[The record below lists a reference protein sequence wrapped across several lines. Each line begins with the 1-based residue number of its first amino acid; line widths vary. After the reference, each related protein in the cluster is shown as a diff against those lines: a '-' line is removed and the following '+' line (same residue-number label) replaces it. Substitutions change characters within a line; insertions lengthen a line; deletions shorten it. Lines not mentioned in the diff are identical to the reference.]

1 MHRGGGAG
9 LSRLRSGEQ
18 SGAVHSKQRPRIT
31 QNTSGTAGRLKIHG
45 CLGELY
51 G

>member
-18 SGAVHSKQRPRIT
+18 SGAERFIANSGRELRKRLRARP
-31 QNTSGTAGRLKIHG
+31 GA
-45 CLGELY
+45 
-51 G
+51 